1 MKLPTRLSRILAL
14 VLVVDVVFLLFLYFP
29 PHQQDGLSNLFLSFV
44 VGIVNIVAAVVLLL
58 LKKARWSLALFFN
71 AFLMLF
77 AINYFAIRSSRISW
91 KSEHLEY
98 TFEANDSIFKL
109 IIDKNDSLFF
119 LHSSNHEGYFCSGI
133 YQKKPDNVY
142 ILDVDTTHITQNANV
157 LHFVIKNDSI
167 ERIGVDKLPLK
178 TSFF

>member
-29 PHQQDGLSNLFLSFV
+29 PHQQEGLSNLVLSFEV
-44 VGIVNIVAAVVLLL
+44 AIVNIVAAVVLLL

-77 AINYFAIRSSRISW
+77 AINYFAIRSSRIHW

-119 LHSSNHEGYFCSGI
+119 LHCSNHDYYCSGI

-142 ILDVDTTHITQNANV
+142 ILDVDTTHIAKNANV

-167 ERIGVDKLPLK
+167 ERIGMDKLPLK

>member
-29 PHQQDGLSNLFLSFV
+29 PHQQEGLSNLVLSFEV
-44 VGIVNIVAAVVLLL
+44 AIVNIVAAVVLLL
-58 LKKARWSLALFFN
+58 LKKTRWSLALFIN

-77 AINYFAIRSSRISW
+77 AINYVAIRSSRIHW

-98 TFEANDSIFKL
+98 TFKANDSIFKL

-119 LHSSNHEGYFCSGI
+119 LHCSNHDYYCSGI

-142 ILDVDTTHITQNANV
+142 ILDVDTNFIRKNANV
-157 LHFVIKNDSI
+157 LHFVVKNDSI

>member
-14 VLVVDVVFLLFLYFP
+14 VLVVDVVLLLFLYFP

-58 LKKARWSLALFFN
+58 LKKTRWSLALFIN

-77 AINYFAIRSSRISW
+77 AINYVAIRSSRIHW

-98 TFEANDSIFKL
+98 TFKANDSIFKL

-119 LHSSNHEGYFCSGI
+119 LHCSNHDYYCSGI

-142 ILDVDTTHITQNANV
+142 ILDVDTNFIRKNANV
-157 LHFVIKNDSI
+157 LHFVVKNDSI

>member
-29 PHQQDGLSNLFLSFV
+29 PHYQEGLSNLVLSFEV
-44 VGIVNIVAAVVLLL
+44 AIVNIVAAVVLLL
-58 LKKARWSLALFFN
+58 LKKARWSLALFIN

-77 AINYFAIRSSRISW
+77 AINYFAIRSSRIHW

-98 TFEANDSIFKL
+98 TFESNDSIFKL

-119 LHSSNHEGYFCSGI
+119 LHSSNHDYYCSGV

-142 ILDVDTTHITQNANV
+142 ILDVDTNFIRKNANV
-157 LHFVIKNDSI
+157 LHFIVKNDSI
-167 ERIGVDKLPLK
+167 ERIGMDKLPLK